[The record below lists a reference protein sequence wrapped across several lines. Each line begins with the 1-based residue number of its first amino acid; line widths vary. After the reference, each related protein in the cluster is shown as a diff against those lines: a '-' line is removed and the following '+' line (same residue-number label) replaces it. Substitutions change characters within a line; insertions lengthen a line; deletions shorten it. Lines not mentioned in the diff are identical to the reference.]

1 MVRLKI
7 QMLYTAAECC
17 NIGQWDTA
25 FLVMVLKLVFRQLRY
40 DIRTVTI
47 LLFPGEILATKKKE
61 EIKKRKQFD
70 ELKAEMERE
79 MKVATHL
86 YSFILVCVIFWV
98 QKGLQFNGLILKLCV
113 LSNNCYDVVCL
124 G

>member
-1 MVRLKI
+1 
-7 QMLYTAAECC
+7 MLYTAERC

-25 FLVMVLKLVFRQLRY
+25 FLVTVLKVVFRQLRY

-86 YSFILVCVIFWV
+86 YSFILVCVIF
-98 QKGLQFNGLILKLCV
+98 
-113 LSNNCYDVVCL
+113 
-124 G
+124 